1 MRSFFSSAALLAFAA
16 SVSAHDIST
25 PSDQDGSVWA
35 ALSGKQAVSVARRV
49 NNRPVKRQAGWN
61 PPSDL
66 ATPLKEVWDHQVET
80 YSQGLYGFK
89 NYGWDQLVAADG

>member
-1 MRSFFSSAALLAFAA
+1 MRPFASSAALLAFAV

-35 ALSGKQAVSVARRV
+35 ALTGTQGVSVARRV
-49 NNRPVKRQAGWN
+49 SNRPFKRQTGWT
-61 PPSDL
+61 PPSEL
-66 ATPLKEVWDHQVET
+66 TTPLKEVWDHQVET
-80 YSQGLYGFK
+80 YSQGLFGFK